1 MRCPSTDNNPG
12 IRTAILDGDVDK
24 ALKHTNAYYPHVLK
38 DNEHVYFRLRC
49 LKFIEMT
56 RQGAE
61 MLKHTISA
69 SSNGIKKA
77 NGHNYYEEY
86 VDHGMELDDQ
96 SQNNNWDRM
105 DTEEPTNNQADY
117 TKLMEETLLYGQ
129 DLAAEFKDDPRRE
142 VKKALDDVFALM
154 AYPDPFNSKEVCHL
168 LDPSGRV
175 AVAEELNS
183 AILRKPLPP
192 SPSLTSNM

>member
-1 MRCPSTDNNPG
+1 
-12 IRTAILDGDVDK
+12 
-24 ALKHTNAYYPHVLK
+24 
-38 DNEHVYFRLRC
+38 
-49 LKFIEMT
+49 MT

-61 MLKHTISA
+61 MLKHTNSS
-69 SSNGIKKA
+69 SSNGTKKA

-86 VDHGMELDDQ
+86 IGHGMELDDQ

-105 DTEEPTNNQADY
+105 ETEESNNNQAEYD
-117 TKLMEETLLYGQ
+117 KLMKETLLYGR

-154 AYPDPFNSKEVCHL
+154 AYKDPFSSKDVCHL

-183 AILRKPLPP
+183 AILCKHP
-192 SPSLTSNM
+192 SHHSSNVSNM